1 MNADGSG
8 QHNLTRSPGNI
19 DWGPAWSPDGRRI
32 VWNSD
37 PGAKGTFRSYL
48 MDSGGDHVS
57 RVPADVYVE
66 YPAWSPDG
74 SKIAFMGQEAH
85 ASGDDPAASVGN
97 PDGTIEGV
105 SSATAPRWDDRG
117 RLRCPDLTSA
127 RRPAPPRWPGP
138 TESP

>member
-1 MNADGSG
+1 VSTTEIYAMNADGSG

-37 PGAKGTFRSYL
+37 PGAKGTFRAYL

-85 ASGDDPAASVGN
+85 ASGDACRFCREPGRN
-97 PDGTIEGV
+97 H
-105 SSATAPRWDDRG
+105 RG
-117 RLRCPDLTSA
+117 RLISDRAAL
-127 RRPAPPRWPGP
+127 G
-138 TESP
+138 